1 MLHMDKVLEE
11 IKEHSRRLQQNR
23 QILEIEMDRA
33 LKLIEESEIS
43 DSFQIGTTGINSIRD
58 AISFLNGRSVCGVDG
73 SQIEPSRENRIPF
86 GGVQVVALSV
96 NHGDGS
102 WRKDVK
108 FKLTEWNEDIS
119 LQRFRLE
126 CNMAKKTM
134 DGKKWV
140 FFDGSLVL
148 SFAGELRSILREAYI
163 EAIKDLLRHSRESE
177 TPVVGVVDRSRARD
191 IISFLSDISGYEFT
205 QLVDSAL
212 CSRMLATGGFT
223 YPFPCQRDIL
233 KSYGGMNVHFMYL
246 NAGGE
251 IIRIEFPEWMDDMAE
266 EIAGITH
273 SECFLGKTRR
283 YPYILER
290 AHFHA
295 VIRERERLE
304 FYRIIGGYFPVS
316 KTFGKV
322 MR

>member
-11 IKEHSRRLQQNR
+11 IKEHSRRIQQNR
-23 QILEIEMDRA
+23 QTLEREMDSA
-33 LKLIEESEIS
+33 LKLIEESEIV
-43 DSFQIGTTGINSIRD
+43 DRFQIGTTGINSIKN

-86 GGVQVVALSV
+86 GGVQAVALSV

-102 WRKDVK
+102 WRKDVQ

-119 LQRFRLE
+119 LQRFKLE
-126 CNMAKKTM
+126 CSMAKKAM

-148 SFAGELRSILREAYI
+148 SFAGELRATIREAYI
-163 EAIKDLLRHSRESE
+163 ETVKDLLKHSRESD

-191 IISFLSDISGYEFT
+191 VISILSDISEYEFT

-212 CSRMLATGGFT
+212 CSRILATGEFT
-223 YPFPCQRDIL
+223 YPFSCQRDIL
-233 KSYGGMNVHFMYL
+233 KSYGGINVYFMYL

-251 IIRIEFPEWMDDMAE
+251 IIRVEFPEWMADMAE
-266 EIAGITH
+266 EIAGIIH

-304 FYRIIGGYFPVS
+304 FYRIIGGYFPAS
-316 KTFGKV
+316 KSFSKV
-322 MR
+322 MG